1 MAYMEN
7 TGGRGPQE
15 PADTRLKDESPE
27 RQPFFER
34 WLPMSIVAVILA
46 AWEIAVRSGEL
57 SALFFPAPS
66 VIVRTLIR
74 LLTDGTLV
82 TNVGATMSRV
92 LVGFLLG
99 GIPGVTLGLLMG
111 WSCRLHAVADPFI
124 AAAHPVPKIA
134 ILPLIMII
142 FGIGESS
149 KMIVI
154 AVATFFP
161 ILINTTTG
169 VRQIHPIHF
178 EVAKN
183 YGASLIKIFTRVV
196 IPGSLPLILTG
207 MRLALNIALLLTI
220 AVELVAAEKGL
231 GAMVWLA
238 WETLRTEELYASIVV
253 AAALGICFKLLLHR
267 LMRSVVPW
275 RMERLI

>member
-15 PADTRLKDESPE
+15 PADTRLKDESPG

-46 AWEIAVRSGEL
+46 AWEIAVRSGKL

-82 TNVGATMSRV
+82 TNVGATLSRV

-111 WSCRLHAVADPFI
+111 WSRRLHAVADPFI

-161 ILINTTTG
+161 ILINTMTG

-183 YGASLIKIFTRVV
+183 YGASLVKIFTRVV